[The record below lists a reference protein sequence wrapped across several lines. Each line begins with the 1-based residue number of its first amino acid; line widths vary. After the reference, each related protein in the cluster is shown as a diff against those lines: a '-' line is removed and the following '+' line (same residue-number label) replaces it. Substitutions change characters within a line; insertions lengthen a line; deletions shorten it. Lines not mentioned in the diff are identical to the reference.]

1 MAERQVEAMEGN
13 RSRVGWRQT
22 RQCLRERLKTV
33 RERDG
38 KVDTLL
44 RERRVWI
51 GNTDEWGDWRP
62 RGTES

>member
-1 MAERQVEAMEGN
+1 MEGN

-22 RQCLRERLKTV
+22 RQCPRERLKTV

-51 GNTDEWGDWRP
+51 GNTDEWEIGDLEEQRARNP
-62 RGTES
+62 EI